1 MPVTLEDMRKTSELI
16 WQDAQH
22 QVLFQI
28 LDDIA
33 EPGSGTDVLER
44 LRLYT
49 ETHFSLEEQ
58 YMEQL
63 AYPGQETHRLAHDR
77 FRQEIYQL
85 LEPGQTHDEAFMRLI
100 STYLTEWLTRHVFGT
115 DKELETFILNADAK

>member
-1 MPVTLEDMRKTSELI
+1 MRKTSELI
-16 WQDAQH
+16 WQDTQH

-33 EPGSGTDVLER
+33 DPRSGVEILDK

-63 AYPGQETHRLAHDR
+63 QYPDRDAHRRAHDR
-77 FRQEIYQL
+77 FREEIYEL
-85 LEPGQTHDEAFMRLI
+85 LATGQVDDEAFMELV

-115 DKELETFILNADAK
+115 DKQLEEFILRSDAK